1 MDYTKIPRELIYEE
15 KKSLA
20 DFGVRE
26 DNAANAELYQ
36 LLRRYLYYD
45 MGVKSYLPILRHIFN
60 DAYYICTMALLDD
73 SPAERITEY
82 YKIASEHKLYGKK
95 EKDTYAKITLTMVD
109 VYLRRLLYGR
119 LKLHPLRKELKNYH
133 WEYTFILR
141 KLEGHV
147 FPSSQDF
154 EIRELDLQLL
164 EKIDWD
170 KLTNHFQE
178 DLVRELPDVFR
189 GDKNKKLLIV
199 EAIYRALYSNDSIYD
214 VPYNIERHLIRRY
227 EILGGNR
234 EDLKSIALGEAKV
247 KLVKSKMNTPCTPS
261 KELDALKE
269 RWAKQQEENNVL
281 LMKIN
286 YLQNMVSA
294 LEKEKEEYKMKANT
308 INMRMSVLI
317 AEQEKRY
324 KESAKYEEMYIQ
336 LKKEV
341 DTTLQEAMIERE
353 MSRRQ
358 IRELSEKAKMM
369 QEKVGDKTIPLSSL
383 VEGIKRFSKLQG
395 LTAGENLLLS
405 LSLILKKEKVWTD
418 NVDELE
424 DFFIEA
430 NDQAKKVQPLHI
442 DQMAVGDNTTMKHD

>member
-147 FPSSQDF
+147 FPSSQD
-154 EIRELDLQLL
+154 
-164 EKIDWD
+164 
-170 KLTNHFQE
+170 
-178 DLVRELPDVFR
+178 
-189 GDKNKKLLIV
+189 
-199 EAIYRALYSNDSIYD
+199 
-214 VPYNIERHLIRRY
+214 
-227 EILGGNR
+227 
-234 EDLKSIALGEAKV
+234 LKSGSLTC
-247 KLVKSKMNTPCTPS
+247 NC
-261 KELDALKE
+261 
-269 RWAKQQEENNVL
+269 W
-281 LMKIN
+281 
-286 YLQNMVSA
+286 
-294 LEKEKEEYKMKANT
+294 
-308 INMRMSVLI
+308 
-317 AEQEKRY
+317 
-324 KESAKYEEMYIQ
+324 
-336 LKKEV
+336 KK
-341 DTTLQEAMIERE
+341 
-353 MSRRQ
+353 
-358 IRELSEKAKMM
+358 
-369 QEKVGDKTIPLSSL
+369 
-383 VEGIKRFSKLQG
+383 
-395 LTAGENLLLS
+395 
-405 LSLILKKEKVWTD
+405 
-418 NVDELE
+418 
-424 DFFIEA
+424 
-430 NDQAKKVQPLHI
+430 
-442 DQMAVGDNTTMKHD
+442 